1 MAHEGGQD
9 QVSKDSPLMA
19 TPPSGLSH
27 EETGFSDSTTERT
40 PVARTSMSRPLSR
53 PVILLAARVADSVAD
68 PDVPVPVRNDLCLQT
83 YTQAILGNGGLP
95 VILPCVAEP
104 ELYEPILRRAD
115 GLFLPGGC
123 DVAPSFYDQSEGT
136 QLGVLF
142 RDVDHMDLW
151 LAKEAEALQMPTFG
165 VCRGM
170 QIMNVLRG
178 GSLLQDLGSKRV
190 DHENHSLSRDYVAH
204 QLKVTPGT
212 WLARIL
218 QSISTIETENSRNL
232 RLPANSLH
240 HQSVDCLGKNLVVSA
255 VAEDGVIE
263 CIEDPSR
270 FFFGIQCHPEELWQQ
285 VPGWAALFQAFI
297 HAANKFS

>member
-1 MAHEGGQD
+1 MAAHEED
-9 QVSKDSPLMA
+9 EVFRDSPLRA
-19 TPPSGLSH
+19 TPASGSSR
-27 EETGFSDSTTERT
+27 EGTGFSDSTTERT
-40 PVARTSMSRPLSR
+40 PVSGTPVSRPLPR
-53 PVILLAARVADSVAD
+53 PIILLAARVADSVAD

-83 YTQAILGNGGLP
+83 YSQAILGSGGLP
-95 VILPCVAEP
+95 VILPCVEEP

-142 RDVDHMDLW
+142 RDVDRMDLW
-151 LAKEAEALQMPTFG
+151 LAKEAEALQMPMFG

-178 GSLLQDLGSKRV
+178 GSLLQDLGPNRA
-190 DHENHSLSRDYVAH
+190 DHENHSLSRDHIAH
-204 QLKVTPGT
+204 QLTVKPDT

-218 QSISTIETENSRNL
+218 LSISAQDENSKNL
-232 RLPANSLH
+232 ILPANSLH
-240 HQSVDCLGKNLVVSA
+240 HQSVDRLGKNLVVCA

-263 CIEDPSR
+263 AIEDPSR